1 MYEELAVALELIWR
15 NIQCRN
21 VWMNNKAFFPVILDM
36 KMEQSNYGSYKIAS
50 VK

>member
-1 MYEELAVALELIWR
+1 
-15 NIQCRN
+15 
-21 VWMNNKAFFPVILDM
+21 MNNKVFFLVILDM

>member
-15 NIQCRN
+15 NIQYGN
-21 VWMNNKAFFPVILDM
+21 VWMNNKVFFPVILDM